1 MQAHSLGS
9 DVWHIIGQVVLEL
22 GLELQ
27 IGEHLYQD
35 NNWCPE
41 QLGSPGKKLEAVGW
55 WEEMEELVG
64 AIQEDQVAPCWRS
77 GVRRPVLELQRGRE
91 TGQESPL

>member
-1 MQAHSLGS
+1 MGS
-9 DVWHIIGQVVLEL
+9 VVWHIIGEVVSGL

-27 IGEHLYQD
+27 IGEHLDQD

-41 QLGSPGKKLEAVGW
+41 QLRSPGKKLEAVGW
-55 WEEMEELVG
+55 WEKMEELVG

-77 GVRRPVLELQRGRE
+77 GVRRPMSELQRARE
-91 TGQESPL
+91 TGRESPL